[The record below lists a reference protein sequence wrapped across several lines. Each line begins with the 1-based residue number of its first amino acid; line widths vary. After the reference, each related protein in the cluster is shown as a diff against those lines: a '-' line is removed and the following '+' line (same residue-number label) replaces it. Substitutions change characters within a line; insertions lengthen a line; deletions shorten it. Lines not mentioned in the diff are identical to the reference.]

1 MRPANEREPRANE
14 VLLDEADG
22 LDLTTLCRCDL
33 LFTLEKAKLGRR
45 RGIVTPA
52 RRNEIA
58 RQSSK
63 DWPSPVCSPLPCSGR
78 MKGPNPVESA
88 IIPRAGVEEHL
99 GGTVGSEHRPTT
111 QVGRCLH
118 SQESAQRAGD
128 FEAEPG
134 RWSGRHHSGPLP
146 TSPDSGFSP
155 GWCFRSNTS
164 KLPSSVLVI
173 KACPFAI
180 P

>member
-1 MRPANEREPRANE
+1 MKPTVLISRPSAAAIYCSPWKKPSWAVAEALSHRH
-14 VLLDEADG
+14 DE
-22 LDLTTLCRCDL
+22 T
-33 LFTLEKAKLGRR
+33 KS
-45 RGIVTPA
+45 PA
-52 RRNEIA
+52 E
-58 RQSSK
+58 SSK
-63 DWPSPVCSPLPCSGR
+63 DWPSPVCSPLPCSRR
-78 MKGPNPVESA
+78 MKGPDPLEPA
-88 IIPRAGVEEHL
+88 ILPRAGVEEHL
-99 GGTVGSEHRPTT
+99 GGTVGSEHRPNTK
-111 QVGRCLH
+111 VGRCFH
-118 SQESAQRAGD
+118 FQESAQRAGD

-146 TSPDSGFSP
+146 TPPDSGFST